1 MEIEII
7 STAIIAGLII
17 YNLKIS
23 REHCTAIHHIENHLG
38 LKDGRK
44 VKWMEDLATLG
55 VILSAIIVP
64 ISTIAMLKV
73 HNANKN

>member
-7 STAIIAGLII
+7 STAIIAGLIL

-44 VKWMEDLATLG
+44 VK
-55 VILSAIIVP
+55 
-64 ISTIAMLKV
+64 K
-73 HNANKN
+73 

>member
-1 MEIEII
+1 MAKKTRKFITQTSKVYHLSILRLYAKIIMEIEII
-7 STAIIAGLII
+7 STAIIAGLIL

-44 VKWMEDLATLG
+44 VK
-55 VILSAIIVP
+55 
-64 ISTIAMLKV
+64 K
-73 HNANKN
+73 